1 MKIVKHQFW
10 ALIILFLLLIALYFY
25 TDTRPTIFQ
34 GSLWGISTFYWCII
48 ALIAPILHQFY
59 VLVCWRSELHFQ
71 SISRFFGEKGF
82 KIYKIVFAFLI
93 LSRLITIVLLAV
105 SSAQT
110 MSMSPTLSYIL
121 SAVLFIPA
129 FYLAYSVLKYFGMD
143 RAFGIDHFKP
153 LEAKKQAF
161 VKEGI
166 FKYTSNGMYIYGLLI
181 LWIPSLLLQSEAALL
196 LALFNHVYIW
206 VHYYFTELP
215 DIKIIY
221 KK

>member
-1 MKIVKHQFW
+1 MKIIKHQFW

-25 TDTRPTIFQ
+25 TNTRPTIFK
-34 GSLWGISTFYWCII
+34 GSLWGISTFYWFVF
-48 ALIAPILHQFY
+48 ALLAPILHQFY
-59 VLVCWRSELHFQ
+59 VLICWRSELHFQ

-82 KIYKIVFAFLI
+82 KVYKIVFAFLI
-93 LSRLITIVLLAV
+93 FSRLITIVLLAV

-110 MSMSPTLSYIL
+110 MSMNPLLSYVL
-121 SAVLFIPA
+121 SVLLFIPA
-129 FYLAYSVLKYFGMD
+129 IYLAYSVARYFGMD

-181 LWIPSLLLQSEAALL
+181 LWIPALLLQSEAALL
-196 LALFNHVYIW
+196 LALFNHIYIW